1 MTRLLMN
8 DYRLEGQRI
17 QRLYKLMEKLEE
29 QGRDEEVHL
38 LEWAIFELER
48 KFDIKVG
55 DIPLDD

>member
-1 MTRLLMN
+1 MN

-17 QRLYKLMEKLEE
+17 QRLYKLMEELEE
-29 QGRDEEVHL
+29 QDRYEEVHL

-48 KFDIKVG
+48 KFDVKAG

>member
-1 MTRLLMN
+1 MT
-8 DYRLEGQRI
+8 LEVQRI
-17 QRLYKLMEKLEE
+17 QRLYKLMEELEE
-29 QGRDEEVHL
+29 QGRCEEVDL